1 MKKPFPWYSD
11 TRSGGGWFVKL
22 NGDQNF
28 LGKHPEDAPAPKKAR
43 TAGGTLRRPSSM
55 NSTS

>member
-11 TRSGGGWFVKL
+11 TRSGSGWFVNL

-28 LGKHPEDAPAPKKAR
+28 LGKHPNNAPPPKKGR
-43 TAGGTLRRPSSM
+43 TVSGTRRRPSSM
-55 NSTS
+55 NLTS

>member
-1 MKKPFPWYSD
+1 MKKPFLWYSD

-22 NGDQNF
+22 NGGQNF
-28 LGKHPEDAPAPKKAR
+28 LGKRPEDAPRPKKWKEAS
-43 TAGGTLRRPSSM
+43 GTHPRSSSM